1 MRAEHRDFQLPEV
14 RFQTAKAQVKYADSN
29 CSIPRHVFFDLK
41 VYLIGSHFF
50 ELTVYQS
57 KRRPNHCK
65 MQTEQ
70 DPLHWF
76 RRALDKVF
84 CFRTR
89 GIITWYRSPRRTLN
103 VISLKHICPRRAGKA
118 QVECQQSVSRSSKS
132 KNHGPSEIGRGI
144 DGISLQPIKFSI
156 VGKATKIRGRGTGV
170 ASRVAST

>member
-103 VISLKHICPRRAGKA
+103 VISLKHICPGGQAKLKWNANKASPGLVNRRTMGQARLVG
-118 QVECQQSVSRSSKS
+118 VSTAYRYSPSS
-132 KNHGPSEIGRGI
+132 
-144 DGISLQPIKFSI
+144 
-156 VGKATKIRGRGTGV
+156 
-170 ASRVAST
+170 SRL